1 MLLCIQ
7 AFKLKSYKWMDG
19 MGMES
24 ILWMDAP
31 LLRAPMC
38 GANDKITTIY
48 QPNNMQKRNKMRCV

>member
-31 LLRAPMC
+31 LLRALIIKLQQFINP
-38 GANDKITTIY
+38 TICR
-48 QPNNMQKRNKMRCV
+48 KRTRCVVFKKK